1 MDYVKYVYL
10 YIKYS
15 GEFVRM
21 VCGLLFGGFAAMMA
35 NNLSA
40 NLRSKQCH

>member
-1 MDYVKYVYL
+1 MYYVKYVYL

-21 VCGLLFGGFAAMMA
+21 VCGLLFGRFAAMMA
-35 NNLSA
+35 NNLSV
-40 NLRSKQCH
+40 NLMSQQCH